1 MEAIEKFLMINNG
14 DGSGYG
20 SGYGDGSG
28 YGYGSGY
35 GDGDGYGDGSGYGSG
50 SGYGDGSGYGSGYGD
65 GSGYGSGYGD
75 GDGSGYGYGYGDGSG
90 YGYGYGDGDGYSDGD
105 GSGYG
110 DGLKS
115 IGGKRIYKIDGVPT
129 VITSARGGVATGFI
143 VQSDLT
149 LTLCYIV
156 KENNRFAHGEN
167 LHEAYNDLMEKLY
180 DDSSEEERLEKFRE
194 HFPDFSRKY
203 PAEDLF
209 VWHHVLT
216 GSCRAG
222 REAFCR
228 DRGIDIKNN
237 EYTVY
242 EFIEITKDAYGG
254 DIIRKL

>member
-1 MEAIEKFLMINNG
+1 M
-14 DGSGYG
+14 
-20 SGYGDGSG
+20 
-28 YGYGSGY
+28 
-35 GDGDGYGDGSGYGSG
+35 
-50 SGYGDGSGYGSGYGD
+50 
-65 GSGYGSGYGD
+65 
-75 GDGSGYGYGYGDGSG
+75 
-90 YGYGYGDGDGYSDGD
+90 
-105 GSGYG
+105 
-110 DGLKS
+110 KS
-115 IGGKRIYKIDGVPT
+115 IGGKRIYQIDGVPT

-149 LTLCYIV
+149 LTPCYIV

-228 DRGIDIKNN
+228 DRGINIKNN

>member
-1 MEAIEKFLMINNG
+1 M
-14 DGSGYG
+14 
-20 SGYGDGSG
+20 
-28 YGYGSGY
+28 
-35 GDGDGYGDGSGYGSG
+35 
-50 SGYGDGSGYGSGYGD
+50 
-65 GSGYGSGYGD
+65 
-75 GDGSGYGYGYGDGSG
+75 
-90 YGYGYGDGDGYSDGD
+90 
-105 GSGYG
+105 
-110 DGLKS
+110 KS

-149 LTLCYIV
+149 LTPCYIV

-222 REAFCR
+222 CEAFCR

>member
-14 DGSGYG
+14 SGS
-20 SGYGDGSG
+20 
-28 YGYGSGY
+28 
-35 GDGDGYGDGSGYGSG
+35 GDGYGD
-50 SGYGDGSGYGSGYGD
+50 
-65 GSGYGSGYGD
+65 
-75 GDGSGYGYGYGDGSG
+75 
-90 YGYGYGDGDGYSDGD
+90 
-105 GSGYG
+105 GYG

-115 IGGKRIYKIDGVPT
+115 IGGKRIYKIDDVPT
-129 VITSARGGVATGFI
+129 VITSARSGVATGFI

-149 LTLCYIV
+149 LSPCYIV

>member
-14 DGSGYG
+14 YGYGDGDGYGDGYGYGDGDGDGYGDGSGSGDGYG
-20 SGYGDGSG
+20 DGDGDGYGDGYGDGSG
-28 YGYGSGY
+28 YGYG
-35 GDGDGYGDGSGYGSG
+35 DGSGS
-50 SGYGDGSGYGSGYGD
+50 
-65 GSGYGSGYGD
+65 
-75 GDGSGYGYGYGDGSG
+75 GSGYGYGYGDGSG
-90 YGYGYGDGDGYSDGD
+90 YGYGAGS

-110 DGLKS
+110 YGLKS

-149 LTLCYIV
+149 LTPCYIV

>member
-14 DGSGYG
+14 YGSGDGSG

-28 YGYGSGY
+28 S
-35 GDGDGYGDGSGYGSG
+35 GDGYGSGYGSG
-50 SGYGDGSGYGSGYGD
+50 SGYG
-65 GSGYGSGYGD
+65 
-75 GDGSGYGYGYGDGSG
+75 
-90 YGYGYGDGDGYSDGD
+90 
-105 GSGYG
+105 
-110 DGLKS
+110 LKS
-115 IGGKRIYKIDGVPT
+115 IGGKRIYEIDGVPT
-129 VITSARGGVATGFI
+129 VITSARDGVATGFI

-149 LTLCYIV
+149 LSPCYIV

-180 DDSSEEERLEKFRE
+180 DDSSEEERLEKFRG

-209 VWHHVLT
+209 VWHHILT

-228 DRGIDIKNN
+228 DRGIDVKNS

-242 EFIEITKDAYGG
+242 EFVEMTKDAYGG
-254 DIIRKL
+254 GTIRKL